1 MRARRAPRRTVT
13 CLVALVALGTV
24 ASLGMLGAGPAGAA
38 PGGIGDTAGGRL
50 LVVSMPGLTWSE
62 VADLDLP
69 ALETFVD
76 GAAVADLAPRGVFP
90 RSGPGDAYLTISA
103 GTRATTERLVDG
115 QVLALDEQSSGS
127 AAGEIFTRRTG
138 ITPSGPFVS
147 LSWPALV
154 RRNDDR
160 PYDAELG
167 LLADTL
173 AEAGVRTSVIG
184 NADGTDSISVSYE
197 RQVGLALASS
207 DGVVDD
213 GALGKDLLVDDAARP
228 FGKRLDPA
236 VVRERFAAAWERAG
250 GGDGGVVL
258 VEASDLARTMRYRPL
273 VSEARYDTIR
283 AQALREADDLL
294 GDLVAQVDPERDAVL
309 VVAPY
314 NLLGDRDLTAVALQ
328 SPGTAPGY
336 LLSASTQR
344 AGFLTLVDLA
354 PTILDR
360 FGIDRP
366 VTMEGRPAEVDRS
379 GASGAHRIRHLVEL
393 NDASRFRE
401 NLLTPTTL
409 VVVLLLALVAAGA
422 AVVVAGGRSPR
433 WNHVLA
439 VLALVDLA
447 LLPASYVAR
456 GFPLEDLGLGAYWAI
471 LLGVGV
477 GAALAATWAGRR
489 TGRRHLPLLLV
500 LGLVAVVLVG
510 DVTTGSRLSL
520 NAAFG
525 YSPTGNSRLY
535 GISNYSYGQLAA
547 AVCLLA
553 AFLAATTPVRRG
565 RLVALGLLGATLVVL
580 GAPTWGADVG
590 GVLAFTPTILVFA
603 ALVSGRRIRVRTLV
617 AGALATVVAV
627 TAFGLLDL
635 ARPPSQRAHLGRLFE
650 RIGDEGV
657 GPLLSIIQRK
667 LLANLEVSTSSF
679 WIAAI
684 PIGVAVWALIAR
696 HPRRP
701 LDGLRAELPTIGAG
715 LLAALVAALLGSVL
729 NDSGAIVGG
738 VAALV
743 LTASVVNLL
752 MVHEDLSSPR

>member
-1 MRARRAPRRTVT
+1 MRVRPAPRRVI
-13 CLVALVALGTV
+13 ALGLAALAAFGSLC
-24 ASLGMLGAGPAGAA
+24 ASTAEPAGAA
-38 PGGIGDTAGGRL
+38 PAGPGDTSGGRL
-50 LVVSMPGLTWSE
+50 LVVSLPGLTWSE
-62 VADLDLP
+62 VAELDLP
-69 ALETFVD
+69 AIEAFLD
-76 GAAVADLAPRGVFP
+76 GAALADLAPRGVLP

-127 AAGEIFTRRTG
+127 AAGEIFMRRTG

-154 RRNDDR
+154 RRNDDQ

-184 NADGTDSISVSYE
+184 NADGTDSIGVSYE
-197 RQVGLALASS
+197 RQVGLALASTN
-207 DGVVDD
+207 GVVDD
-213 GALGKDLLVDDAARP
+213 GALGKELLVDDPARP
-228 FGKRLDPA
+228 FGKRLDAA
-236 VVRERFAAAWERAG
+236 VVRERFATAWQRAD
-250 GGDGGVVL
+250 GDAGGVVV

-273 VSEARYDTIR
+273 VSEERYDAIR
-283 AQALREADDLL
+283 AQALREADDLVA
-294 GDLVAQVDPERDAVL
+294 DLLAAVDPERDAVL
-309 VVAPY
+309 LVAPY
-314 NLLGDRDLTAVALQ
+314 NLPGDRDLTAVALQ

-344 AGFLTLVDLA
+344 SGFLTLVDLA
-354 PTILDR
+354 PTVLDR

-366 VTMEGRPAEVDRS
+366 VAMEGRPAEVDRS
-379 GASGAHRIRHLVEL
+379 GAATEHRVRHLVEL

-409 VVVLLLALVAAGA
+409 VVVLLLVLVAAGA
-422 AVVVAGGRSPR
+422 AVVIAGGRSRR
-433 WNHVLA
+433 WNQVLA
-439 VLALVDLA
+439 VMALVDLA

-456 GFPLEDLGLGAYWAI
+456 GFPLEDLGVGAYWAI

-477 GAALAATWAGRR
+477 ISALLATWAGQR

-500 LGLVAVVLVG
+500 LGLVVVVLVG

-535 GISNYSYGQLAA
+535 GISNYSYGQVAA

-553 AFLAATTPVRRG
+553 SFLAATTPVRRG
-565 RLVALGLLGATLVVL
+565 RLAALGLLGATLVVL
-580 GAPTWGADVG
+580 GFPTWGADVG

-603 ALVSGRRIRVRTLV
+603 ALVSGRRIRARTLI
-617 AGALATVVAV
+617 AGAAATAVAV
-627 TAFGLLDL
+627 TAFGLVDL

-684 PIGVAVWALIAR
+684 PIGIAVWVLIAR

-701 LDGLRAELPTIGAG
+701 LLGLRAELPTIGAG
-715 LLAALVAALLGSVL
+715 LTAALVAALLGSLL

-738 VAALV
+738 VAAMV

-752 MVHEDLSSPR
+752 MVHEDLTAPR

>member
-1 MRARRAPRRTVT
+1 MSVHPAPRRA
-13 CLVALVALGTV
+13 VALALAVLAAVGALG
-24 ASLGMLGAGPAGAA
+24 ASLTDPAGAA
-38 PGGIGDTAGGRL
+38 PGGTGDTSGGRL

-62 VADLDLP
+62 VAELDLP
-69 ALETFVD
+69 ALEGFLD
-76 GAAVADLAPRGVFP
+76 GAALADLAPRGVLP

-154 RRNDDR
+154 RRNDDQ

-173 AEAGVRTSVIG
+173 ADAGVGTSVIG
-184 NADGTDSISVSYE
+184 NADGTDSIGVSYE

-213 GALGKDLLVDDAARP
+213 GALGKDLLVDDATRP

-236 VVRERFAAAWERAG
+236 VVRARFSTAWQRAG
-250 GGDGGVVL
+250 GDAGGVVV

-273 VSEARYDTIR
+273 VSEDRYATIR
-283 AQALREADDLL
+283 ARALLEADDLF
-294 GDLVAQVDPERDAVL
+294 GDLLAEVDPERDAVL
-309 VVAPY
+309 LVGPY
-314 NLLGDRDLTAVALQ
+314 NLPGDRDLTAVAMQ

-344 AGFLTLVDLA
+344 SGFLTLVDLA
-354 PTILDR
+354 PTVLDR

-366 VTMEGRPAEVDRS
+366 VAMEGRPAEVDGS
-379 GASGAHRIRHLVEL
+379 GSSAADRVRRLVER

-409 VVVLLLALVAAGA
+409 VVVLLLLLVAAGA

-433 WNHVLA
+433 WNQVLA
-439 VLALVDLA
+439 VMALVDLA
-447 LLPASYVAR
+447 LLPASYLAR
-456 GFPLEDLGLGAYWAI
+456 GFPLEELGLGAYWAI
-471 LLGVGV
+471 VLGVAV
-477 GAALAATWAGRR
+477 LSALLATWAGRR

-500 LGLVAVVLVG
+500 LGLVAAVLVG

-535 GISNYSYGQLAA
+535 GISNYSFGQLAA

-565 RLVALGLLGATLVVL
+565 RLAALGLLGATLVVL
-580 GAPTWGADVG
+580 GSPTWGADVG

-603 ALVSGRRIRVRTLV
+603 ALVSGRRVRARTIV
-617 AGALATVVAV
+617 AGAAATVVAI

-650 RIGDEGV
+650 RIGDEGM
-657 GPLLSIIQRK
+657 GPLVSIVQRK
-667 LLANLEVSTSSF
+667 LVANLEVSTSSF

-684 PIGVAVWALIAR
+684 PIGIAVWVLVAR
-696 HPRRP
+696 HPRR
-701 LDGLRAELPTIGAG
+701 LLQGLRAELPTLGAG
-715 LLAALVAALLGSVL
+715 LVAGLVAALLGSLL
-729 NDSGAIVGG
+729 NDSGAIVAG
-738 VAALV
+738 VAAMV

-752 MVHEDLSSPR
+752 MVREDLTAPR